1 MKCKKCNE
9 EMKNL
14 GLVPRMG
21 RRVIGKQYFKMR
33 CPGCGKMEYV
43 KPSELR

>member
-14 GLVPRMG
+14 GIVPQSEG
-21 RRVIGKQYFKMR
+21 VIRGLSPFVL
-33 CPGCGKMEYV
+33 GT
-43 KPSELR
+43 